1 MMHTAAQK
9 EQIYMEYRDKVARYV
24 AGKVSDIQ
32 EREDLVSSVFL
43 KVFQNLDTFDRE
55 RASLS
60 TWIYTITHNTVLN
73 HYRGM
78 RPVQELN
85 EELAD
90 PSEGLEIH
98 LLSEEMLERL
108 ARALEELDRRQ
119 RDLILLHYYENRT
132 LKQIAALMQMSY
144 ANAKV
149 IHQKALSRLR
159 DQLA

>member
-24 AGKVSDIQ
+24 AGKVGDIQ

-60 TWIYTITHNTVLN
+60 TCIYTITHNTVLN

>member
-24 AGKVSDIQ
+24 AGKVGDIQ

-85 EELAD
+85 EEL
-90 PSEGLEIH
+90 
-98 LLSEEMLERL
+98 
-108 ARALEELDRRQ
+108 DRRQ

>member
-24 AGKVSDIQ
+24 AGKVGDIQ

-60 TWIYTITHNTVLN
+60 TWIYTITHSTVLN

>member
-24 AGKVSDIQ
+24 AGKVGDIQ

>member
-24 AGKVSDIQ
+24 AGKVGDIQ

-60 TWIYTITHNTVLN
+60 TWIYTITHSTVLN

-90 PSEGLEIH
+90 PSERLEIH